1 MTKAT
6 ASRSGAQPE
15 GSAIRL
21 GFVPLNDCAPL
32 VVAAEH
38 GLFRRRGLR
47 IRLCR
52 ELGWAS
58 VRDKLTHG
66 ELDLAHTPSPMPFTL
81 RSGPVP
87 EDAVTG
93 LVLNLNG
100 NAITLSEELWK
111 AGVRDANTLARHLR
125 GLRNHVPTFGIVSTQ
140 SSHGYLLRK
149 WLLRGGISPES
160 CRFVVVPP
168 PQMAGHLRA
177 GHLDG
182 YCAGEPWNTEAVAAG
197 VGWIAATS
205 SSLEPLHPEKVL
217 TARASFCQRH
227 HEEHLAIIASLVEAC
242 RWCDD
247 PANHPEIAALLARRE
262 YLNLPVGLLRGG
274 WSGTVDRGHG
284 HLVPD
289 HEFTVFHRHD
299 ANEPSPD
306 KAAWV
311 VNNLLEPASRSAFP
325 AQSLGQVFRM
335 DLHQAAVAL
344 VRPFPSDSFPTQP
357 PSPSAHAPENSRR

>member
-1 MTKAT
+1 M
-6 ASRSGAQPE
+6 
-15 GSAIRL
+15 
-21 GFVPLNDCAPL
+21 
-32 VVAAEH
+32 H
-38 GLFRRRGLR
+38 GDGR
-47 IRLCR
+47 
-52 ELGWAS
+52 A
-58 VRDKLTHG
+58 
-66 ELDLAHTPSPMPFTL
+66 TL

-149 WLLRGGISPES
+149 WLLRGGINPES

-247 PANHPEIAALLARRE
+247 PANHPEIAALLAADADIHIIAAFHH
-262 YLNLPVGLLRGG
+262 LAAGLGEARLV
-274 WSGTVDRGHG
+274 TVQCRNG
-284 HLVPD
+284 
-289 HEFTVFHRHD
+289 EE
-299 ANEPSPD
+299 A
-306 KAAWV
+306 
-311 VNNLLEPASRSAFP
+311 
-325 AQSLGQVFRM
+325 GQVEAQAEQ
-335 DLHQAAVAL
+335 HQRQARRAL
-344 VRPFPSDSFPTQP
+344 QHGLGAGEEGLVQHRSGQ
-357 PSPSAHAPENSRR
+357 